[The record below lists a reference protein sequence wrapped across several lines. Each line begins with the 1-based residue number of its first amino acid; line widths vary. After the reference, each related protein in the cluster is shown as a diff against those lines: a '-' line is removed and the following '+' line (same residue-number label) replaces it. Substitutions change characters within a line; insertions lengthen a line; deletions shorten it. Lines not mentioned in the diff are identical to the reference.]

1 MKFDELPSFK
11 HLNENVIG
19 FKAIFKIYSFFRVF
33 GLRNKKI
40 DEAKKRFDEL
50 HKKIKEHKQSA
61 VKFNKYFAN
70 DGWIIYDSLNSD
82 FIKKAVEIFE
92 RKGKQDAQQLLL
104 AYYSPDNIENKLFRL
119 RHCKEFRVRLRFI
132 EYALADYK
140 AGRYYAAIPLLLM
153 VIDGA
158 VNDAIQ
164 KGFHAKSIDLDVWDA
179 ITSVDNGINIV
190 KSIFQKARKRTTTE
204 SISFPYRHGI
214 LHGRDLSYDNY
225 EVAAKTWHFL
235 FIVHDWIRSKS
246 TEKTRKEKFIKETTP
261 PSFEELLKTVRNT
274 KEVKD
279 KLQEW
284 RARRIDESYIKSI
297 NEGLELNAYLP
308 EYIALEYL
316 KLWCRKN
323 FGHMADLYSSVWI
336 DNPKKY
342 AGELRELYNEWNINR
357 FEFISIVDA
366 APAITEVIAKIVFE
380 DGDCKKCCL
389 RFIYETTSG
398 DALPR
403 NMKGANWKIVL
414 KKIEE
419 A

>member
-1 MKFDELPSFK
+1 MKFDELPTFK
-11 HLNENVIG
+11 HLNENVVG
-19 FKAIFKIYSFFRVF
+19 FKAIFKIYGFLRFF

-40 DEAKKRFDEL
+40 DEVKKRFDEV
-50 HKKIKEHKQSA
+50 HKKLNEHKQYA
-61 VKFNKYFAN
+61 LKFNKYFS
-70 DGWIIYDSLNSD
+70 DEGWIIYDSLNSD
-82 FIKKAVEIFE
+82 FIKKAVDVFE
-92 RKGKQDAQQLLL
+92 REGKQKAQQFLIEH
-104 AYYSPDNIENKLFRL
+104 YSPENIEEKLFRV
-119 RHCKEFRVRLRFI
+119 RHCEEFRDRFRFI

-140 AGRYYAAIPLLLM
+140 AERHYAVIPLLLM

-164 KGFHAKSIDLDVWDA
+164 KGFHAENIDLDAWDA

-190 KSIFQKARKRTTTE
+190 KAIFQKARKKTTTE
-204 SISFPYRHGI
+204 PITFPYRHGI

-235 FIVHDWIRSKS
+235 LIVHDWIRSKS

-279 KLQEW
+279 KLREW
-284 RARRIDESYIKSI
+284 SARKIDESYIKSI
-297 NEGLELNAYLP
+297 NDGLELDVYLP
-308 EYIALEYL
+308 EYTALEYS

-323 FGHMADLYSSVWI
+323 FGHMAALYSSAWI

-342 AGELRELYNEWNINR
+342 AGELRELYDEWNINR

-366 APAITEVIAKIVFE
+366 APAITEVIAKIILNN
-380 DGDCKKCCL
+380 GNCKKCCL
-389 RFIYETTSG
+389 RLIYETDNG

-414 KKIEE
+414 KKIE
-419 A
+419 